1 MSAIYGIVHLDG
13 SPVEKENPERMKKAM
28 AYWGPNGAYTWQE
41 GQVSLGQLMMCATP
55 ESLQEKYPLFD
66 ESGNL
71 VLMTAA
77 RIDNRQELF
86 HHLSI
91 PAQNICQITDGQLIL
106 RAYQKWGKD
115 CVHHLVGDWAFAIWD
130 RRKKKLFLARDHH
143 GNTGMFYYY
152 TPGFFVFSSALK
164 GILSLPSVPKEPN
177 PFRLAQI
184 LVSWQEENNQTSY
197 KNIFHLPPAHFLE
210 ISGNNEPKL
219 TQYWDLDNIK
229 LLNFRNDRDYLD
241 AFLEIYREAVHCRL
255 RTIRKAGVT
264 LSGGLDSGSVTALA
278 SEDYK
283 KLGIDCKIP
292 AFTSVPLVNTS
303 RWISPRLF
311 GDEQELAKA
320 TADFCG
326 NIDLQLISA
335 ENTSPLEGILKI
347 VDLRDEPSHAAGNH
361 FWIVA
366 LMAEAQKQ
374 GIDVLLT
381 GQGGNGTVSWPTGNN
396 LSTGKLVDAR
406 FEDFKHLKTLK
417 SRILKPMIPG
427 PVLDL
432 YRLLKHGHN
441 PWLEY
446 SAISADF
453 AQDIQLGRLMKE
465 MKHDPNFSINP
476 FTREAHR
483 QIINPGCS
491 QLGTIW
497 QSNSAG
503 FSIEVRDPTLDRRL
517 IEFCFAVPDDQY
529 VRNGKGRMLLRRA
542 MKGHMPEEVLWNE
555 RRGRQAADIGFR
567 VQQNYPEL
575 SDVLEQFEK
584 SELVSYYLNV
594 PKMKTILE
602 SIKSKVTK
610 ENTGFCVTT
619 LLRGIGTGIF
629 LQRF

>member
-1 MSAIYGIVHLDG
+1 MSAIYGIVHLSE
-13 SPVEKENPERMKKAM
+13 SPVEKDDLERMQKGM

-41 GQVSLGQLMMCATP
+41 GQASLGQLMMCATP
-55 ESLQEKYPLFD
+55 ESLLEKYPLFD

-71 VLMTAA
+71 VLMAAA

-86 HHLSI
+86 EQFSI
-91 PAQNICQITDGQLIL
+91 STSDRRQVTDSLLIL
-106 RAYQKWGKD
+106 KAYQKWGKD
-115 CVHHLVGDWAFAIWD
+115 CVLHLVGDWAFAIWD
-130 RRKKKLFLARDHH
+130 RLQKKLFLARDHH

-152 TPGFFVFSSALK
+152 APGFFVFSSALK
-164 GILSLPSVPKEPN
+164 GILSLPRVPKEPN
-177 PFRLAQI
+177 PFRIAQI
-184 LVSWQEENNQTSY
+184 LVSWQEQDNQTSY
-197 KNIFHLPPAHFLE
+197 QNIFHLPPAHFLE
-210 ISGNNEPKL
+210 ISEHSKPKL
-219 TQYWDLDNIK
+219 TQYWDINNIQ
-229 LLNFRNDRDYLD
+229 LLNFRNDSDYVD

-255 RTIRKAGVT
+255 RTIRKAGLT

-283 KLGIDCKIP
+283 KYGIDCKIP
-292 AFTSVPLVNTS
+292 AFTSVPLVETS
-303 RWISPRLF
+303 QWISPRLF
-311 GDEQELAKA
+311 GDEQKLAKA
-320 TADFCG
+320 TAGFCG
-326 NIDLQLISA
+326 NIDLQFIKA
-335 ENTSPLEGILKI
+335 EQTSPLEGIEKMI
-347 VDLRDEPSHAAGNH
+347 ELRDEPSHAAGNH

-396 LSTGKLVDAR
+396 LSTGKLSDAR
-406 FEDFKHLKTLK
+406 LDDFRHLKTIK
-417 SRILKPMIPG
+417 SKILKPMVPV
-427 PVLDL
+427 PVLEF
-432 YRLLKHGHN
+432 YHLLKHGHN
-441 PWLEY
+441 PWLAY
-446 SAISADF
+446 SAISTAF
-453 AQDIQLGRLMKE
+453 AQDIQLGKLMKE
-465 MKHDPNFSINP
+465 MKHDPNFAINP

-542 MKGHMPEEVLWNE
+542 MKGYMPEEVLWNE
-555 RRGRQAADIGFR
+555 RRGRQAADIGYR
-567 VQQNYPEL
+567 VQQNYREL
-575 SDVLEQFEK
+575 SAVLEQFEK

-602 SIKSKVTK
+602 SVKSRVTK

-619 LLRGIGTGIF
+619 LLRGIGTGLF